1 MTDRFDVA
9 VLGGGPGGYAAA
21 LFAAGAGK
29 TVVLVEESGIGGTCL
44 HRGCIPAKEL
54 LQSAEVL
61 RTVRGAGAFGVEV
74 GDPTLNLATSQER
87 KSAVVARLTKGVAGL
102 LDGRSVQVV
111 AGRGTLSATNPH
123 QINISDGTQIEGDAI
138 ILAPGSQPGE
148 LPGVTIDGELVWS
161 SDHVLELT
169 EVPRRVVIIGA
180 GAIGVEF
187 ASMLTDFGSSV
198 TLLESADRIIP
209 ATDEDVSAALAR
221 AFKKRK
227 IAMQTGVTVTSAV
240 RAGEIVTVDYRDDTG
255 EHQAEADRVVV
266 SVGRTPRTA
275 DIGLAAAGVAVDA
288 RGYIV
293 VDEAMR
299 TSVSGIYA
307 VGDVVAT
314 PQLAHVAFAEAMVAV
329 EAITGV
335 DIHPVVYDRVPWG
348 IYCHPEVAFAG
359 LSEADARARGGD
371 VVVQSQ
377 RFIGNA
383 RAQILGEADGLVK
396 VVAERGG
403 AVLGVHMVGPWATE
417 LIAEGYL
424 AVNFEA
430 SLDDLSSLIHAHP
443 TLSEV
448 FGETLL
454 ALTGRALHA

>member
-9 VLGGGPGGYAAA
+9 VVGGGPGGYAAA

-29 TVVLVEESGIGGTCL
+29 TVALVEESGIGGTCL

-87 KSAVVARLTKGVAGL
+87 KSAVVARLTKGVSGL
-102 LDGRSVQVV
+102 LDGRSVQVI
-111 AGRGTLSATNPH
+111 AGRGTLSAANPH

-148 LPGVTIDGELVWS
+148 LPGVTIDGEQVWS

-240 RAGEIVTVDYRDDTG
+240 RAGEIVTVNYRDDAG
-255 EHQAEADRVVV
+255 EHQVEADRVVV

-275 DIGLAAAGVAVDA
+275 EIGLAAAGVAVDA

-299 TSVSGIYA
+299 TSASGIYA

-329 EAITGV
+329 EVITGV

>member
-29 TVVLVEESGIGGTCL
+29 TVALVEESGIGGTCL

-74 GDPTLNLATSQER
+74 GDPTLNLSTSQER

-102 LDGRSVQVV
+102 LDGRSVQVIT
-111 AGRGTLSATNPH
+111 GRGTLSATNPY

-148 LPGVTIDGELVWS
+148 LPGVVIDGERVWS

-169 EVPRRVVIIGA
+169 EVPKRVVIIGA

-240 RAGEIVTVDYRDDTG
+240 RAGEIVTVNYRDDTG
-255 EHQAEADRVVV
+255 EHQVEADRVVV
-266 SVGRTPRTA
+266 SVGRTPRTT

-359 LSEADARARGGD
+359 LNEADARARGGD